1 MNYLSKI
8 THLLAM
14 SSYIVLIF
22 QKTDRY
28 QSYLM
33 LKSLEKT
40 VPRYITNDAS
50 SPVIVG
56 KCSVGDKKAGSSQT
70 LPFYFQRIYFFSQIP
85 NCLNR
90 PEIN

>member
-40 VPRYITNDAS
+40 VPPYITNDAS
-50 SPVIVG
+50 
-56 KCSVGDKKAGSSQT
+56 
-70 LPFYFQRIYFFSQIP
+70 
-85 NCLNR
+85 
-90 PEIN
+90 

>member
-50 SPVIVG
+50 
-56 KCSVGDKKAGSSQT
+56 
-70 LPFYFQRIYFFSQIP
+70 
-85 NCLNR
+85 
-90 PEIN
+90 